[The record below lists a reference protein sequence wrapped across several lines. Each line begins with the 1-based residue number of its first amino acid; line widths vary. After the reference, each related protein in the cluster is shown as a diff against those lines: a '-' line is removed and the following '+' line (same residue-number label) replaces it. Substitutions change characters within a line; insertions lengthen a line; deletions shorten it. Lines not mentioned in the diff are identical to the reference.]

1 MNRFSKTQLEHLSFH
16 PLGLLSLSL
25 FIKINVFI
33 VNLFNKNTFLINL
46 LVGSLN

>member
-1 MNRFSKTQLEHLSFH
+1 MSKK
-16 PLGLLSLSL
+16 LLKNEIKNKNLFVEYIL
-25 FIKINVFI
+25 INFIKINVFI